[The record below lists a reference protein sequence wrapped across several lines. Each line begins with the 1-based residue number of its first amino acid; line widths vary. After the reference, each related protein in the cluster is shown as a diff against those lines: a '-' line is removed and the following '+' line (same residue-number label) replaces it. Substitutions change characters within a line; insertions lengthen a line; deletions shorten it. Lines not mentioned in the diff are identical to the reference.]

1 MNRLTKLFYKDEHHP
16 AETDTPQNPQP
27 TAANYCEQGEKSL
40 KAGNYVVAMEYF
52 QAAIDADKRFEKA
65 YLLLSNIYEK
75 QGNTD
80 KAKATLYALLA
91 VEPDNRKA
99 LAKINGLNGNRTLK
113 EAPEPNTQMKPTAT
127 SSKPPK
133 TCQKTKAGEIS
144 FKITKWFWFLLCFT
158 EFVLSIMI
166 AIGIGSFDDFFD
178 GGFELGLTI
187 VLTLSVFFS
196 FLVYR
201 VFYLLIYRRDN
212 WNGDKFGKD
221 NYNPIVYNLVRNI
234 IYIAFLSAAI
244 IALIYWVPYIFR

>member
-1 MNRLTKLFYKDEHHP
+1 MSWLFHLFSKDEQQP
-16 AETDTPQNPQP
+16 SEAITPPKPLP
-27 TAANYCEQGEKSL
+27 TAADYCAQGQKSL
-40 KAGNYVVAMEYF
+40 EAGKYVEAMEYF
-52 QAAIDADKRFEKA
+52 QAAIEADKRFEKA
-65 YLLLSNIYEK
+65 YLLLSDIYEK
-75 QGNTD
+75 QGKTD

-99 LAKINGLNGNRTLK
+99 LEKINGLDGNRTMK
-113 EAPEPNTQMKPTAT
+113 EAPKPNTQMKPMAT

>member
-1 MNRLTKLFYKDEHHP
+1 MNLFKKNRVNTKAVPITNGQSLP
-16 AETDTPQNPQP
+16 ATD
-27 TAANYCEQGEKSL
+27 YCEAGK
-40 KAGNYVVAMEYF
+40 KAMEAGTIVEAMEYF
-52 QAAIDADKRFEKA
+52 QAAIDADKRFENA
-65 YLLLSNIYEK
+65 YILLSEAYVK
-75 QGNTD
+75 QGKTD

-221 NYNPIVYNLVRNI
+221 KYNPIVYNTTRNI
-234 IYIAFLSAAI
+234 IYSVFLMAGI
-244 IALIYWVPYIFR
+244 IALIVFLPLR